1 MPTVKEPP
9 ETPPAPPEELDSSE
23 IFWRDIQPWLQSSGY
38 QLRRRYRPR
47 WVPAWKQRKTSLFW
61 WEFEDSIKAHHPSVM
76 DAKRISDEKP
86 VMLKRI
92 LVSEHPHEEEVAK
105 YLSSV
110 SDTKNH
116 SNVLLEVLTPPGD
129 EDVKILVM
137 PLLRRF
143 DDPPFDTIG
152 EVVEFLRQIF
162 EGLQFLH
169 HQNIAHRDV
178 GVLNIL
184 MDGSMFPDG
193 YHPACQSRT
202 PDFKHKTRFVSRT
215 SSSPR
220 YFLIDLGLSIRFND
234 SEKRLVVPIRG
245 ADKTVPEFKEHP
257 GALYDPFPT
266 DIYYLGNFI
275 REHFFEVDLS
285 GSDSPVKAKLGLEFI
300 RPLVDEMCCSDPLKR
315 PCIDDVVQRFETIRR
330 SLPERKL
337 KSRLVNK
344 DEDFI
349 ESVELGFAHWRRRIQ
364 HRIHHDPVPIP

>member
-9 ETPPAPPEELDSSE
+9 ETPPAPPEQLDSSE
-23 IFWRDIQPWLQSSGY
+23 IFWRDIQPWLQSRGY
-38 QLRRRYRPR
+38 QLRRRYRPG
-47 WVPAWKQRKTSLFW
+47 WVPAWKLRKTSLFW

-92 LVSEHPHEEEVAK
+92 LVSQHPHEVEVAK
-105 YLSSV
+105 YLSSI
-110 SDTKNH
+110 SDAKNH
-116 SNVLLEVLTPPGD
+116 SNTLLDVLTLPGD
-129 EDVKILVM
+129 EDVKIFVM

-178 GVLNIL
+178 GVFNIL

-202 PDFKHKTRFVSRT
+202 PDFKHKARFVSRT

-220 YFLIDLGLSIRFND
+220 YFLIDFGLSIRFND
-234 SEKRLVVPIRG
+234 SEKHLAVPIRG

-275 REHFFEVDLS
+275 REHFFEGL
-285 GSDSPVKAKLGLEFI
+285 DSPVKAKLGLEFI
-300 RPLVDEMCCSDPLKR
+300 RPLVDETCCSDPLRR

-349 ESVELGFAHWRRRIQ
+349 ESVELSFAHWCRRIQ
-364 HRIHHDPVPIP
+364 HRIHHDPPVPTP

>member
-9 ETPPAPPEELDSSE
+9 ESPPAPPEQLDSSE
-23 IFWRDIQPWLQSSGY
+23 IFWRDIQPWLQSRGY
-38 QLRRRYRPR
+38 QLRRRYRPG
-47 WVPAWKQRKTSLFW
+47 WIPAWKQRKTSLFW
-61 WEFEDSIKAHHPSVM
+61 WEFEDSIKAHHPSVI

-86 VMLKRI
+86 MVLKRI
-92 LVSEHPHEEEVAK
+92 LVSQHPHEEEVAR

-110 SDTKNH
+110 SDAKNH
-116 SNVLLEVLTPPGD
+116 SNALIEVLTLPGD
-129 EDVKILVM
+129 EEVKILVM

-169 HQNIAHRDV
+169 HHNIAHRDV

-202 PDFKHKTRFVSRT
+202 PDFKHKARFVSRT

-220 YFLIDLGLSIRFND
+220 YFLIDFGLSIRFND
-234 SEKRLVVPIRG
+234 SEKRLAVPIRG
-245 ADKTVPEFKEHP
+245 ADKTVPEFKEHA

-266 DIYYLGNFI
+266 DVYYMGNFI
-275 REHFFEVDLS
+275 REHFFE
-285 GSDSPVKAKLGLEFI
+285 GSDSLDKAKLGLEFI
-300 RPLVDEMCCSDPLKR
+300 GPLVDEMCCSDPLKR
-315 PCIDDVVQRFETIRR
+315 PCIDDVVQRFEIIRR

-337 KSRLVNK
+337 KARLVNK
-344 DEDFI
+344 DEHFI

-364 HRIHHDPVPIP
+364 HRIHHDPPVPIP